1 MTNSQGP
8 AVDNPGIFFKLST
21 VITLT
26 DNNIFDKGGNRL
38 LQEELVM
45 EYH

>member
-26 DNNIFDKGGNRL
+26 GQQYF
-38 LQEELVM
+38 
-45 EYH
+45 